1 MSFFEDL
8 KNNRDKQI
16 MAISIVFFVLAFPL
30 YFGLAAAG
38 ADGSA
43 GLNEVKM
50 YEVTGETTLIEI
62 AAGDEFIANGDPL
75 IIDDLHTDSID
86 WTDPEDLNIIGV
98 VLSMSYTES
107 EESSSLDPF
116 GGGCN
121 GITGGN
127 VQPDTITGTT
137 MHGEFNATASGSNNG
152 ESGTHTVESY
162 WINNMSIVTHV
173 VVDPKQPLRVVMSK
187 AEIISMIDADGA
199 GLGAYSAE
207 ISVDAQSSSTATC
220 DRSDEGEQVSYVIEL
235 VVFDYDIRPWFDVD
249 DL

>member
-16 MAISIVFFVLAFPL
+16 MAISIVFFVLAFPI

-38 ADGSA
+38 ADGSV
-43 GLNEVKM
+43 GLNEVNM
-50 YEVTGETTLIEI
+50 YEVTGETYRIEI

-98 VLSMSYTES
+98 VLSMSYTEA
-107 EESSSLDPF
+107 EEGGDGGICQ
-116 GGGCN
+116 GGGDAA
-121 GITGGN
+121 
-127 VQPDTITGTT
+127 DTITGTI
-137 MHGEFNATASGSNNG
+137 MHGDYNETVSGSNDG
-152 ESGTHTVESY
+152 GSGSHYAESY
-162 WINNMSIVTHV
+162 WINNMSIVTETLT
-173 VVDPKQPLRVVMSK
+173 QPLRVVMSK

-207 ISVDAQSSSTATC
+207 ISVDAQAGNEPNPLCS
-220 DRSDEGEQVSYVIEL
+220 RSDAGEDVVYKIEL
-235 VVFDYDIRPWFDVD
+235 VVFDYDIGLYVD
-249 DL
+249 LEEL